1 MNSSPDHPTIEALRK
16 RLLFRAHHM
25 GTAENDLI
33 FGRFADA
40 HLAGFDHAQ
49 LLRFETLLEA
59 TDPDLTAWATSN
71 RPAPPELDHDVMRL
85 LRSFVRQGQQASSKP
100 AS

>member
-1 MNSSPDHPTIEALRK
+1 MDSTSDKLGLEPLRK
-16 RLLFRAHHM
+16 RLLFRARHM

-33 FGRFADA
+33 FGRFAEA

-59 TDPDLTAWATSN
+59 TDPDLTAWATGA
-71 RPAPPELDHDVMRL
+71 RPPPPELDHDVMRA
-85 LRSFVRQGQQASSKP
+85 LRDFVSKKP
-100 AS
+100 K